1 MPSCLID
8 DLVESLADLELPAE
22 LDCLSD
28 PEGVTSL
35 FGALTA
41 VPDPR
46 DPRGV
51 RHAWTILLAVSVT
64 AVLCGARSLT
74 GVLRWATG
82 ADRSVLAALAV
93 PAGDAARLPVATTLG
108 RALDR
113 TDGDSLDDALG
124 AWIEG
129 LAHDAEADPRLRGLA
144 VDGKAAR
151 GAKEAGGKPV
161 HLVAAVRHDTAT
173 IAGQRQVA
181 TKSNETKA
189 FAPLLDTLDLTDTLV
204 TADAMQTT
212 RANARY
218 VVARGGHYLFPV
230 KGNQPN
236 LFTALDQLPWESTP
250 VNHQTVDKDHGRT
263 ETRELRVLPAPPTA
277 RFPHATQAVLV
288 ERTTTGRPG
297 GKTLVTAELFVTSAP
312 ADTTTPAD
320 LSHGVRGQ
328 WTVETVHL
336 VRDTLYQEDSS
347 RVRRGSRPRVMATL
361 RNTALSLIRLAGWR
375 NITAATEHY
384 RTHPTDALHLLGL
397 TC

>member
-8 DLVESLADLELPAE
+8 DLAESLADIELPVE
-22 LDCLSD
+22 LDVLAD
-28 PEGVTSL
+28 PERVTSL
-35 FGALTA
+35 LAALTA

-51 RHAWTILLAVSVT
+51 RHAWTILLALSVT

-74 GVLRWATG
+74 GILRWAAG
-82 ADRSVLAALAV
+82 AERQVLAALTV
-93 PAGDAARLPVATTLG
+93 PGGDPVRLPVATTLG
-108 RALDR
+108 RALDK
-113 TDGDSLDDALG
+113 TDGDALDDALS

-129 LAHDAEADPRLRGLA
+129 LAHDAVAEPQLSALA

-151 GAKEAGGKPV
+151 GAKDPGGKPV

-173 IAGQRQVA
+173 VAGQRQVA

-189 FAPLLDTLDLTDTLV
+189 FAPLLDTLDLTNTLV

-212 RANARY
+212 QANARY
-218 VVARGGHYLFPV
+218 IVARHGHYLLPV

-236 LFTALDQLPWESTP
+236 LFAVLDQLPWENTP
-250 VNHQTVDKDHGRT
+250 VAHRTLDKDHGRA
-263 ETRELRVLPAPPTA
+263 ETRELRVLPVPPTA
-277 RFPHATQAVLV
+277 RFPHASQAALV

-297 GKTLVTAELFVTSAP
+297 GKVLATAELFVTSAP
-312 ADTTTPAD
+312 ADAATPAD
-320 LSHGVRGQ
+320 LGRNVRGQ
-328 WTVETVHL
+328 WAVETLHL

-375 NITAATEHY
+375 KVTAATEYY